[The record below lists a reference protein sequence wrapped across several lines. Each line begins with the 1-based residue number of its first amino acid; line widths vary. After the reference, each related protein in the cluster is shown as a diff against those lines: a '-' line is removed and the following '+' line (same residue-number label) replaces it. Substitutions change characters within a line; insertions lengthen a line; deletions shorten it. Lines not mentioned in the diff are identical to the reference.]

1 MHCLSKI
8 MNEKPQSVAYT
19 RSPETRNQDLPYEQK
34 FTGLIRLIAEN
45 KGTAMK
51 VLIISE
57 PWVIGDTYGEIIE
70 SLSRLAG
77 TNISLLVAQREIRLT
92 NN

>member
-1 MHCLSKI
+1 MHCLSRI
-8 MNEKPQSVAYT
+8 MNEKPQGVAYT
-19 RSPETRNQDLPYEQK
+19 RSPETRNQNLPYEEK
-34 FTGLIRLIAEN
+34 FTGLIKLIAEN
-45 KGTAMK
+45 KGTGTK
-51 VLIISE
+51 VLMVSE

-77 TNISLLVAQREIRLT
+77 TNLSLLIVQREIRLT